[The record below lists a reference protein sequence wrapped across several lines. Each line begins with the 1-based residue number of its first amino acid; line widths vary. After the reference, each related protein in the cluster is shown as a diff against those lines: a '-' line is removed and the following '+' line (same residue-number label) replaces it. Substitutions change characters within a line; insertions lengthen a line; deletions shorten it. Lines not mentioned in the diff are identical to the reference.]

1 MAKKYFS
8 SVTRSQHTYA
18 FFKERQDDPKW
29 HADFIRI
36 RSMRRKKI
44 MINASI
50 IFTGVVIFSLVT
62 GILNTKTNVQRA
74 SNTTVSSKTRS
85 SKASDQSTT
94 NSQARE
100 SIDDDASSDNAASLS
115 SSSTETSEALKN
127 SSPGNSSEAD
137 QSENSDSNDTY
148 TNAYGHIVTK
158 GQEDNSGMARRQR
171 EINSDYEN
179 FDNLTRSSLTYDQ
192 KITQMKAWGFT
203 FRPAENNGLIIY
215 GRDQSEPALGI
226 MDKDGNIQKQ

>member
-1 MAKKYFS
+1 
-8 SVTRSQHTYA
+8 
-18 FFKERQDDPKW
+18 
-29 HADFIRI
+29 
-36 RSMRRKKI
+36 

-50 IFTGVVIFSLVT
+50 IITGVVIFSVFT
-62 GILNTKTNVQRA
+62 VILNTKNNVQRA

-100 SIDDDASSDNAASLS
+100 SIDDDTSSDNAASLS
-115 SSSTETSEALKN
+115 SSSTKNSDSSRETSEALKN
-127 SSPGNSSEAD
+127 SGPGNSSEAD

-158 GQEDNSGMARRQR
+158 GQEDNSGMARRYR
-171 EINSDYEN
+171 EINSDSEKLDTLVN
-179 FDNLTRSSLTYDQ
+179 SPLGQNQ
-192 KITQMKAWGFT
+192 KITQMVNWGFT
-203 FRPAENNGLIIY
+203 FRPAENNWLIIY
-215 GRDQSEPALGI
+215 GHDGQKPIGF